1 MDSFDAIVFVWL
13 ASAAVVTVIG
23 YLRGRTEDAM
33 TLGIF
38 LGPLGVVLAFLLL
51 RESQLPLNEASHV
64 LPVRDSGSKQRVA
77 VSPNVA
83 LRRAA

>member
-13 ASAAVVTVIG
+13 ASAALVTVIG

-38 LGPLGVVLAFLLL
+38 LGPLGLALAILLF
-51 RESQLPLNEASHV
+51 RESRLRVKEAHRV
-64 LPVRDSGSKQRVA
+64 LRVRDAVGGQRVA
-77 VSPNVA
+77 VPSEA
-83 LRRAA
+83 RLRRAA